1 MESTINTKD
10 NLTYNH
16 GFGNNFE
23 TVAIKGALPIGRSN
37 PQKCNFGLYAE
48 QLSGTSFTTARKNNQ
63 KSWLYRILPTVGHT
77 EHQELNEKE
86 FPNFISDFNGEN
98 MTTTPDQLR
107 WKPFPFP
114 KDDEKVD
121 FVKGI
126 STYCGVG
133 SPDLKVKNI

>member
-1 MESTINTKD
+1 MESNIKD
-10 NLTYNH
+10 DLIYNH

-23 TVAIKGALPIGRSN
+23 TEAVKGALPIGRSN

-48 QLSGTSFTTARKNNQ
+48 QLSGTSFTSPRHKNL

-77 EHQELNEKE
+77 KNEPIDKE
-86 FPNFISDFNGEN
+86 YPNFISDFNGEN

-133 SPDLKVKNI
+133 SPAMKVF